1 MGFWNTL
8 FQVCTGTDVYI
19 RLLDCRLLKALLHL
33 IVLTLLLSFVLAWG
47 HSCREAREIRDI
59 SGRLFNETGRML
71 FLPDT
76 GVRTEKNADKRQ
88 SYRLNDQLR
97 FDYYPGQTLTESAVK
112 DWDTPYGVIVMDNG
126 FVFWAENYADGGK
139 GKYLAAPFLLVQN
152 PMQAETVRTGL
163 SGRML
168 YDYLKGN
175 LEHKPG
181 QRIHFMLPELD
192 GKMTGDYLVSCL
204 GVMIFFAALV
214 SILVLCVFTILF
226 FSLMQQ
232 LLYLGS
238 PNRLSYPR
246 SLVLLIYTT
255 FPALVIASLYSFFM
269 IRQIS
274 PQSVFFAIF
283 FVFYLVVFRKIRLFL
298 NPPQN
303 PENSD
308 DI

>member
-1 MGFWNTL
+1 MEFWKTL
-8 FQVCTGTDVYI
+8 FLVCTSMDVYV
-19 RLLDCRLLKALLHL
+19 RLLDCRLLKALFHL
-33 IVLTLLLSFVLAWG
+33 IALSLLLSVVLAWG
-47 HSCREAREIRDI
+47 HSCQEAPVIRGI
-59 SGRLFNETGRML
+59 TERLFNETGRL
-71 FLPDT
+71 TFLSET
-76 GVRTEKNADKRQ
+76 GVRTERNAEKKQ
-88 SYRLNDQLR
+88 SYRLDNQLR
-97 FDYYPGQTLTESAVK
+97 FDYYPGKTLTESAVK
-112 DWDTPYGVIVMDNG
+112 DWDTPYGLIVMDNG

-139 GKYLAAPFLLVQN
+139 GKYLVAPFLLVQN
-152 PMQAETVRTGL
+152 PMHAETVRTGL

-181 QRIHFMLPELD
+181 RRIHFMLPELD
-192 GKMTGDYLVSCL
+192 GKLTGDYLVSCL
-204 GVMIFFAALV
+204 GVMIFFGALV
-214 SILVLCVFTILF
+214 SILVLCCFTILF

-232 LLYLGS
+232 LLYLGL

-283 FVFYLVVFRKIRLFL
+283 FVFYLIVFRKIRLFL

-303 PENSD
+303 QEDSD